1 MDKFKFIKNALVLTL
16 DNKKSAGYFNI
27 LLKND
32 KIAEVYYKN
41 ELSENVL
48 RERYPE
54 LEVYDF
60 KNKIIMPAFF
70 NSFKNS
76 SYNYAYVYLR
86 KTTYSTFSSNISLR
100 LLDKFFTSKINE
112 IYLKDLFTVNFTQAM
127 LNGELMIA
135 ESSPYVTRDFYRT
148 FLEENETIRQ
158 SVIYTIYDTFL
169 INHFKTAKNFFL
181 LGLKAEERLNNYSL
195 SYLRKNLKEGENKLL
210 LEIFNTSFYSEE
222 TKRNFN
228 RSLIKILNEYGLLS
242 QNLIIT
248 NPSYIYLTEIDRL
261 HNSGVNVIFS
271 PSDFFKI
278 AERNIEFEE
287 LIKSNIN
294 VSIGTGY
301 SGKNVFE
308 EVKTLAGLLFKSGFS
323 YEGYLRMA
331 ITNPAK
337 MFGLTDIVGS
347 IEKNK
352 IANLIA
358 FDLSSL
364 NSILNIPEIKSER
377 ISEFII
383 ENLATENISDVFHRG
398 KIEVSN
404 YMASNSDIEYT
415 KSNHKKLIDII
426 YKEGKF
432 LEFKEK
438 YVMRR
443 KVDSITKK
451 PEDMASV
458 LSNERFNIDVA
469 NEQKDIDA
477 ISDFKIIG
485 KKSGEIIDTFESEK
499 ELASDLNIED
509 IILNEISFIGEGLN
523 FNIPSLL
530 KIPDAKSEML
540 KTLRPATE
548 TLTDNYRVTS
558 EVESGKNIKKET
570 ETKTKPEESDE
581 DVVFKKEVL
590 RFGFDDE

>member
-16 DNKKSAGYFNI
+16 DSKKSAGYFNI
-27 LLKND
+27 LIKND

-86 KTTYSTFSSNISLR
+86 KTTYSTLSSNISLR
-100 LLDKFFTSKINE
+100 LLDKFFCSKINE
-112 IYLKDLFTVNFTQAM
+112 IYLKDLFTVNFTQGL
-127 LNGELMIA
+127 LNGELMVA

-158 SVIYTIYDTFL
+158 SVIYTLYDTFL

-210 LEIFNTSFYSEE
+210 LEIFNTSYYSEE
-222 TKRNFN
+222 AKRNFN

-242 QNLIIT
+242 NNLIIT
-248 NPSYIYLTEIDRL
+248 NPSYIYLTEIERL
-261 HNSGVNVIFS
+261 YNAGVNVIFS
-271 PSDFFKI
+271 PSDFFRI

-294 VSIGTGY
+294 ICIGTGY
-301 SGKNVFE
+301 LGRGVLE
-308 EVKTLAGLLFKSGFS
+308 EIKTLAGLLFKSGFS

-331 ITNPAK
+331 VTNPAK
-337 MFGLTDIVGS
+337 MFGLTDIIGS
-347 IEKNK
+347 IERNK
-352 IANLIA
+352 IANLTV
-358 FDLSSL
+358 FDVNSL

-377 ISEFII
+377 IAEFII
-383 ENLATENISDVFHRG
+383 ENLTSENISDVIHRG
-398 KIEVSN
+398 KLEVNN
-404 YMASNSDIEYT
+404 YLAVFSDIEYT
-415 KSNHKKLIDII
+415 KSNYKKLIDII
-426 YKEGKF
+426 YKEGKY

-438 YVMRR
+438 YVMRK
-443 KVDSITKK
+443 KVDEITKK
-451 PEDMASV
+451 PDEISSI
-458 LSNERFNIDVA
+458 LSNERFNV
-469 NEQKDIDA
+469 EVEPKQEDIDA
-477 ISDFKIIG
+477 VSDFKIIG
-485 KKSGEIIDTFESEK
+485 KKSGEVIDTFETEK
-499 ELASDLNIED
+499 EFVSDLNIED
-509 IILNEISFIGEGLN
+509 IILNEIGFIGEGLN

-548 TLTDNYRVTS
+548 TIAENYSSVS
-558 EVESGKNIKKET
+558 EAEAGKNIKRES
-570 ETKTKPEESDE
+570 ETKTGEKESE

-590 RFGFDDE
+590 RFGFDEE

>member
-1 MDKFKFIKNALVLTL
+1 MDKFKFIKNGLVLTL
-16 DNKKSAGYFNI
+16 DSKKSAGYFN
-27 LLKND
+27 LLIKND

-86 KTTYSTFSSNISLR
+86 KTTYSTLSSNISLR
-100 LLDKFFTSKINE
+100 LLDKFFSAKINE
-112 IYLKDLFTVNFTQAM
+112 IYLKDLFTVNFAHAL

-158 SVIYTIYDTFL
+158 SVIYTLYDTYL

-210 LEIFNTSFYSEE
+210 LEIFNTGFYSEE
-222 TKRNFN
+222 AKRNFN

-242 QNLIIT
+242 NNLIIT
-248 NPSYIYLTEIDRL
+248 NPSYIYLTEMERL
-261 HNSGVNVIFS
+261 NNADVNVIFC
-271 PSDFFKI
+271 PSDFFRI

-294 VSIGTGY
+294 VCIGTGY
-301 SGKNVFE
+301 LGKNVLE
-308 EVKTLAGLLFKSGFS
+308 EIKTLAGLLFKSGFS
-323 YEGYLRMA
+323 YESYLRMA
-331 ITNPAK
+331 VTNPAK
-337 MFGLTDIVGS
+337 MFGLTDIIGS
-347 IEKNK
+347 IERNK
-352 IANLIA
+352 IANLTV
-358 FDLSSL
+358 FDLNSL

-383 ENLATENISDVFHRG
+383 ENLTTENVSDVIHRG
-398 KIEVSN
+398 KFEISN
-404 YMASNSDIEYT
+404 NIASNSDIEYT
-415 KSNHKKLIDII
+415 KSNYKKLIDIV

-443 KVDSITKK
+443 NVDSITKK
-451 PEDMASV
+451 PDEISSI
-458 LSNERFNIDVA
+458 LSSERFNVEVEHDQQDL
-469 NEQKDIDA
+469 NA

-485 KKSGEIIDTFESEK
+485 KKTGEVIDTFESEK

-523 FNIPSLL
+523 FNIPALL

-548 TLTDNYRVTS
+548 TIMDNYRVTP
-558 EVESGKNIKKET
+558 EIELGKNIKKET
-570 ETKTKPEESDE
+570 EAKTKPEESDE

-590 RFGFDDE
+590 RFGFDEE

>member
-1 MDKFKFIKNALVLTL
+1 VDKFKFIKNALVLTL
-16 DNKKSAGYFNI
+16 DSKKSAGYFNI
-27 LLKND
+27 LIKND

-48 RERYPE
+48 RERYPD

-60 KNKIIMPAFF
+60 KNKIIIPAFF

-86 KTTYSTFSSNISLR
+86 KTTYSTLSSNISLR
-100 LLDKFFTSKINE
+100 LLDKFFCSKINE
-112 IYLKDLFTVNFTQAM
+112 IYLKDLFTVNFTQGL
-127 LNGELMIA
+127 LNGELMVA

-158 SVIYTIYDTFL
+158 SVIYTLYDTFL

-181 LGLKAEERLNNYSL
+181 LGLKSEERLNNYSL

-210 LEIFNTSFYSEE
+210 LEIFNTSYYSEE
-222 TKRNFN
+222 AKRNFN

-242 QNLIIT
+242 NNLIIT
-248 NPSYIYLTEIDRL
+248 NPSYIYLTEIERL
-261 HNSGVNVIFS
+261 YNADVNVIFS
-271 PSDFFKI
+271 PSDFFRI

-287 LIKSNIN
+287 IIKSNIN
-294 VSIGTGY
+294 ICIGTGY
-301 SGKNVFE
+301 LGRGVFE
-308 EVKTLAGLLFKSGFS
+308 EIKTLAGLLFKSGFS

-337 MFGLTDIVGS
+337 MFGLTDIIGS
-347 IEKNK
+347 IERNK
-352 IANLIA
+352 IANLTI
-358 FDLSSL
+358 FDTNTL

-377 ISEFII
+377 IAEFII
-383 ENLATENISDVFHRG
+383 ENLTSENISDVIHRG
-398 KIEVSN
+398 KLEVSN
-404 YMASNSDIEYT
+404 YLAVFSDVEYT
-415 KSNHKKLIDII
+415 KSNYKKLIDII
-426 YKEGKF
+426 YKEGKY

-438 YVMRR
+438 YVMRK
-443 KVDSITKK
+443 KVDEITKK
-451 PEDMASV
+451 SDELSSI
-458 LSNERFNIDVA
+458 LSNERFNV
-469 NEQKDIDA
+469 EVEPKQEDIDA
-477 ISDFKIIG
+477 VSDFKIIG
-485 KKSGEIIDTFESEK
+485 KKSGEVIDTFETEK
-499 ELASDLNIED
+499 EFVSDLNIED
-509 IILNEISFIGEGLN
+509 IILNEIGFIGEGLN

-548 TLTDNYRVTS
+548 TIPENYASVS
-558 EVESGKNIKKET
+558 ETQERKNVKRESET
-570 ETKTKPEESDE
+570 QAEQNESE

>member
-1 MDKFKFIKNALVLTL
+1 VDKFKFIKNALVLTL
-16 DNKKSAGYFNI
+16 DSKKSAGYFNI
-27 LLKND
+27 LIKND

-48 RERYPE
+48 RERYPD

-60 KNKIIMPAFF
+60 KNKIIIPAFF

-86 KTTYSTFSSNISLR
+86 KTTYSTLSSNISLR
-100 LLDKFFTSKINE
+100 LLDKFFCSKINE
-112 IYLKDLFTVNFTQAM
+112 IYLKDLFTVNFTQGL
-127 LNGELMIA
+127 LNGELMVA

-158 SVIYTIYDTFL
+158 SVIYTLYDTFL

-181 LGLKAEERLNNYSL
+181 LGLKSEERLNNYSL

-210 LEIFNTSFYSEE
+210 LEIFNTSYYSEE
-222 TKRNFN
+222 AKRNFN

-242 QNLIIT
+242 NNLIIT
-248 NPSYIYLTEIDRL
+248 NPSYIYLTEIERL
-261 HNSGVNVIFS
+261 YNADVNVIFS
-271 PSDFFKI
+271 PSDFFRI

-287 LIKSNIN
+287 IIKSNIN
-294 VSIGTGY
+294 ICIGTGY
-301 SGKNVFE
+301 LGRGVFE
-308 EVKTLAGLLFKSGFS
+308 EIKTLAGLLFKSGFS

-337 MFGLTDIVGS
+337 MFGLTDIIGS
-347 IEKNK
+347 IERNK
-352 IANLIA
+352 IANLTV
-358 FDLSSL
+358 FDTNTL

-377 ISEFII
+377 IAEFII
-383 ENLATENISDVFHRG
+383 ENLTSENISDVIHRG
-398 KIEVSN
+398 KLEVSN
-404 YMASNSDIEYT
+404 YLAVFSDVEYT
-415 KSNHKKLIDII
+415 KSNYKKLIDII
-426 YKEGKF
+426 YKEGKY

-438 YVMRR
+438 YVMRK
-443 KVDSITKK
+443 KVDEITKK
-451 PEDMASV
+451 SDELSSI
-458 LSNERFNIDVA
+458 LSNERFNV
-469 NEQKDIDA
+469 EVEPKQEDIDA
-477 ISDFKIIG
+477 VSDFKIIG
-485 KKSGEIIDTFESEK
+485 KKSGEVIDTFETEK
-499 ELASDLNIED
+499 EFVSDLNIED
-509 IILNEISFIGEGLN
+509 IILNEIGFIGEGLN

-548 TLTDNYRVTS
+548 TIPENYASVS
-558 EVESGKNIKKET
+558 ETQERKNVKRESET
-570 ETKTKPEESDE
+570 QAEQNESE